1 MTYGPIGGNVGK
13 RVYHK
18 PIPARKGAPY
28 AAEGKWAMRYQ
39 TRIRNI
45 VLMVALSLIPCSIS
59 TSQTPEGDLVNQ
71 AWKAW
76 WITHPDGPQREFGVF
91 HFRKTFTLESVPQ
104 RFVIHVSG
112 DNRYELFVNGERV
125 LAGPARGDLNHWR
138 YETLDIAPHLAA
150 GQNALA
156 AVLWNFAELA
166 PQAQMT
172 NETGLIVQGDSSV
185 EEIVNTDNSWKVFK
199 SQAVRLIRLDAQKIG
214 GYLASGPGEQVDGS
228 KYPWGWEARD
238 FDDSGWVA
246 ATPITAGGPRGI
258 KDTPSRWMLIPRTIP
273 LMEDKLERFS
283 RVARASGLE
292 TPSEFLQ
299 GARPVTLPANS
310 RASLLFDQSYLTTG
324 YPELVTSGGRG
335 ANITLTYAEA
345 LYKGTRKRQSERN
358 RGEGNPGY
366 RGPLPAG
373 RRPAPHFPAAVVA
386 DLSLPATGCGDRRGT
401 AYHRKSEVA
410 LHRLPVQSSGQL
422 RE

>member
-1 MTYGPIGGNVGK
+1 MPDN
-13 RVYHK
+13 R
-18 PIPARKGAPY
+18 
-28 AAEGKWAMRYQ
+28 

-45 VLMVALSLIPCSIS
+45 VLAVALSLIPCSIS
-59 TSQTPEGDLVNQ
+59 TSQITGEDLVNHL
-71 AWKAW
+71 WKAW
-76 WITHPDGPQREFGVF
+76 WITHPEGPQREFGVF

-125 LAGPARGDLNHWR
+125 VAGPARGDLNHWR
-138 YETLDIAPHLAA
+138 YETLDIAPRLVA

-156 AVLWNFAELA
+156 AVVWNFAELA
-166 PQAQMT
+166 PMAQMT
-172 NETGLIVQGDSSV
+172 NETGLIVQGDSSA
-185 EEIVNTDNSWKVFK
+185 EEMVNTDNSWKVLK
-199 SQAVRLIRLDAQKIG
+199 SQAVRMIPPDVQKIG
-214 GYLASGPGEQVDGS
+214 GYLVPGPGEEVDGT

-238 FDDSGWVA
+238 FDNSGWVA

-292 TPSEFLQ
+292 TPAEFLL
-299 GARPVTLPANS
+299 GARPLTLPANS
-310 RASLLFDQSYLTTG
+310 RASLLFDQSYLTTA

-345 LYKGTRKRQSERN
+345 LYKGREKAIGTKSRGRKSGASRTASIRTAGSTALSV
-358 RGEGNPGY
+358 RCGG
-366 RGPLPAG
+366 GPFVTCNWMWRPAG
-373 RRPAPHFPAAVVA
+373 NR
-386 DLSLPATGCGDRRGT
+386 LSS
-401 AYHRKSEVA
+401 KI
-410 LHRLPVQSSGQL
+410 
-422 RE
+422 

>member
-1 MTYGPIGGNVGK
+1 
-13 RVYHK
+13 
-18 PIPARKGAPY
+18 
-28 AAEGKWAMRYQ
+28 MRYQ

-45 VLMVALSLIPCSIS
+45 VLAVALSLIPCSIS
-59 TSQTPEGDLVNQ
+59 TSQTRGEDLVNHL
-71 AWKAW
+71 WKAR
-76 WITHPDGPQREFGVF
+76 WITHPEGPQREFGVF

-112 DNRYELFVNGERV
+112 DNRYELFVNGERM

-138 YETLDIAPHLAA
+138 YETLDIAPHLVA

-156 AVLWNFAELA
+156 AVLWNFAEMA
-166 PQAQMT
+166 PMAQMT
-172 NETGLIVQGDSSV
+172 NETGLIVQGDSRL
-185 EEIVNTDNSWKVFK
+185 EEIVNTDNSWKVLK
-199 SQAVRLIRLDAQKIG
+199 SQAVRMIRPDAHKLG

-273 LMEDKLERFS
+273 LMEDKGERFS

-292 TPSEFLQ
+292 TPAEFLQ
-299 GARPVTLPANS
+299 GARPVSLPANS

-324 YPELVTSGGRG
+324 YPELVTSGG
-335 ANITLTYAEA
+335 
-345 LYKGTRKRQSERN
+345 
-358 RGEGNPGY
+358 
-366 RGPLPAG
+366 
-373 RRPAPHFPAAVVA
+373 AAQT
-386 DLSLPATGCGDRRGT
+386 SL
-401 AYHRKSEVA
+401 
-410 LHRLPVQSSGQL
+410 
-422 RE
+422 